1 MKTPIYTKRAI
12 DNYRKKRYFMQ
23 VNFPAEY
30 KQRLIDAGLNASEVQ
45 KIILEELQRREAEK
59 TP

>member
-23 VNFPAEY
+23 VNFPIEY

-45 KIILEELQRREAEK
+45 RIILEELTKREAEK

>member
-1 MKTPIYTKRAI
+1 
-12 DNYRKKRYFMQ
+12 MQ
-23 VNFPAEY
+23 VNFPIEY

-45 KIILEELQRREAEK
+45 RLILEELQRRETEK